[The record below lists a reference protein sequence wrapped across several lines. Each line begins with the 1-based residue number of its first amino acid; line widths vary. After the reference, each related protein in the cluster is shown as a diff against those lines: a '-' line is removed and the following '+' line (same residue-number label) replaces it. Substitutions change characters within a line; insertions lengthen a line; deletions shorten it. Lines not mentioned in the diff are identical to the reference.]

1 MSSGLPENALDLTDS
16 RVIDLGDFGSRHA
29 VFHPGPDPRELCPRD
44 RASDPRRGLGRRLD
58 YLVNDRRCR
67 RDYPQHT
74 RLPRWLLGP
83 RERFRTGRRGDWGF
97 RGKQRFRRLARS
109 ADSFAVVAARVGLSL
124 LTKQDLLR
132 SDRYAISKWE
142 LVNVHKLH
150 LDGRG
155 PIRKCVLAEMRFLEN

>member
-1 MSSGLPENALDLTDS
+1 MSIISSFAAFELPVVMLSG
-16 RVIDLGDFGSRHA
+16 G
-29 VFHPGPDPRELCPRD
+29 
-44 RASDPRRGLGRRLD
+44 RASAGCAGNSRPS
-58 YLVNDRRCR
+58 
-67 RDYPQHT
+67 
-74 RLPRWLLGP
+74 W

-155 PIRKCVLAEMRFLEN
+155 PIRKCVLAEMRVPENPARLGCVFRSTWQYLYNTAPMLTRAKISEMPKFKGPGKS